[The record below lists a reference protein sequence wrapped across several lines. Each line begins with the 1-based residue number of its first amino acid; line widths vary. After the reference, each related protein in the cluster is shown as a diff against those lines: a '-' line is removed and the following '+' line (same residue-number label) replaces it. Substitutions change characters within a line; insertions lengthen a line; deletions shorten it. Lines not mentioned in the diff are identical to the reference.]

1 MEWLDL
7 FSAWCIALSCT
18 FTIPQAWR
26 VVRRNTVE
34 GVAILSQMQGFI
46 AGGMWVVYGIVASK
60 PVVSLGNGVVT
71 IGIGVVLV
79 QMVRLNVLTKTQLV
93 SVLIGLY
100 SFAIVLQFFSLNALG
115 AIAGVIGS
123 TGIIPQ
129 FWKAARQS
137 HLKGVSASGNM
148 LLALT
153 TVSWGVYSIFI
164 DDPLLAAS
172 NFVIVLPALFISIR
186 AIQSHRRFG
195 SEVVSV
201 T

>member
-1 MEWLDL
+1 MDWLGL

-46 AGGMWVVYGIVASK
+46 AGGMWVVYGISAAK
-60 PVVSLGNGVVT
+60 PVISLGNGVVT
-71 IGIGVVLV
+71 VGIGVVLV

-93 SVLIGLY
+93 GVFLGVYGL
-100 SFAIVLQFFSLNALG
+100 SIVIQIFSLNALG

-153 TVSWGVYSIFI
+153 TVSWGVYSILI

-172 NFVIVLPALFISIR
+172 NFVIVLPALFIALR
-186 AIQSHRRFG
+186 AIQSHRKYG
-195 SEVVSV
+195 SEVASLV
-201 T
+201 

>member
-1 MEWLDL
+1 VDWLDL

-46 AGGMWVVYGIVASK
+46 AGGMWVVYGIAASK
-60 PVVSLGNGVVT
+60 PVISLGNGVVT
-71 IGIGVVLV
+71 VGIGVVLV
-79 QMVRLNVLTKTQLV
+79 QMVRLDVLSKTQLV
-93 SVLIGLY
+93 FVLLGVY
-100 SFAIVLQFFSLNALG
+100 GFSIVMQSFSLNALG

-137 HLKGVSASGNM
+137 HLKGVSVAGNM

-153 TVSWGVYSIFI
+153 TVSWGIYSIFI

-172 NFVIVLPALFISIR
+172 NFVIVLPALFIALR
-186 AIQSHRRFG
+186 ALQSHRKYG
-195 SEVVSV
+195 SEIASVV
-201 T
+201 

>member
-46 AGGMWVVYGIVASK
+46 AGGMWVVYGIAASK

-93 SVLIGLY
+93 GVLIGLY
-100 SFAIVLQFFSLNALG
+100 GIAIVLQFFSLNALG

>member
-34 GVAILSQMQGFI
+34 GVAIISQMQGFI
-46 AGGMWVVYGIVASK
+46 AGCMWVVYGIAASK
-60 PVVSLGNGVVT
+60 PVISLGNGVVT
-71 IGIGVVLV
+71 VGIGVVLV
-79 QMVRLNVLTKTQLV
+79 QMVRLDVLSKTQLV
-93 SVLIGLY
+93 CVLLGVY
-100 SFAIVLQFFSLNALG
+100 GFSIVMQSFSLNALG

-137 HLKGVSASGNM
+137 HLKGVSAAGNM

-153 TVSWGVYSIFI
+153 TVSWGIYSIFI
-164 DDPLLAAS
+164 DDALLAAS
-172 NFVIVLPALFISIR
+172 NFVIVLPALFIALR
-186 AIQSHRRFG
+186 ALQSHRKYG
-195 SEVVSV
+195 SEIASVV
-201 T
+201 

>member
-1 MEWLDL
+1 
-7 FSAWCIALSCT
+7 
-18 FTIPQAWR
+18 
-26 VVRRNTVE
+26 
-34 GVAILSQMQGFI
+34 MQGFI
-46 AGGMWVVYGIVASK
+46 AGGMWVVYGIAASK

-93 SVLIGLY
+93 GVLIGLY
-100 SFAIVLQFFSLNALG
+100 GFAIVLQFFSLNALG

-172 NFVIVLPALFISIR
+172 NFVIVLPAMFISIR

>member
-1 MEWLDL
+1 VEWLDL

-46 AGGMWVVYGIVASK
+46 AGGMWVVYGIAASK
-60 PVVSLGNGVVT
+60 PVISLGNGVVT

-93 SVLIGLY
+93 GVLIGLY
-100 SFAIVLQFFSLNALG
+100 GFAIVLQFFSLNALG

>member
-1 MEWLDL
+1 MSWLNL
-7 FSAWCIALSCT
+7 LSTWCIALSCT

-46 AGGMWVVYGIVASK
+46 AGGMWVVYGIAASK
-60 PVVSLGNGVVT
+60 PVISFGNGVVT
-71 IGIGVVLV
+71 VGIGVVLV
-79 QMVRLNVLTKTQLV
+79 QMVRLKVLSRAQLV
-93 SVLIGLY
+93 GVLVGVY
-100 SFAIVLQFFSLNALG
+100 SFAIVLQIFSLNALG

-153 TVSWGVYSIFI
+153 TVSWGIYSIFI

-172 NFVIVLPALFISIR
+172 NFVIVFPALFISLR
-186 AIQSHRRFG
+186 AIQSHRKYG
-195 SEVVSV
+195 SEVASL